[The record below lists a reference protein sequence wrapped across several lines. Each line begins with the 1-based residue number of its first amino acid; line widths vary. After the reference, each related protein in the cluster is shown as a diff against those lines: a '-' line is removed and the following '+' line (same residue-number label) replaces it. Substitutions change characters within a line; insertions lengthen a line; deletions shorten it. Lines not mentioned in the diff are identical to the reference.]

1 MIKGSHIE
9 AREVS
14 RNENF
19 PSTMEETKE
28 GFYETPEGLE
38 NVIIQGTAEPL
49 EWKKELDRL
58 QSELENIEKEVEL

>member
-38 NVIIQGTAEPL
+38 NVII
-49 EWKKELDRL
+49 
-58 QSELENIEKEVEL
+58 